1 MPFIFLIVASVCI
14 SFSSRIEYL
23 WHPKRSAD
31 GQVLLYPIEDIALD
45 MCALCNESYC
55 FEIIMR
61 MTGDNVFWDLDTRI
75 GKVV

>member
-14 SFSSRIEYL
+14 SFSCRLEYL

-45 MCALCNESYC
+45 MCALCNASYY
-55 FEIIMR
+55 F
-61 MTGDNVFWDLDTRI
+61 
-75 GKVV
+75 